1 MTLDHLVIPGG
12 KEAIEEDERHVKD
25 AGTNLKTLPV
35 AKVGAL
41 KILIKIITAVD

>member
-12 KEAIEEDERHVKD
+12 KEAIEDERYVKD